1 MQKVPFIYRSIN
13 SVLFIVLL
21 VFITLL
27 TSACNKTQYN
37 AGDVFPIETL
47 QQLITAGNKPVDI
60 NGKILIINFWATW
73 CHPCREEMPSLQ
85 KLSNSLDKTK
95 FQVIAISIDDDK
107 NLMQEFL
114 IQNSIT
120 FNNYHDPK
128 KILTQQQLN
137 IQAYPETIIVAPDG
151 IIIKR
156 VSGEQ
161 SWNKQ
166 YLKTLLQ

>member
-1 MQKVPFIYRSIN
+1 MRK
-13 SVLFIVLL
+13 VLFIYHSSNTVLL
-21 VFITLL
+21 IVLLSLITLL
-27 TSACNKTQYN
+27 TSACDKTQYK

-47 QQLITAGNKPVDI
+47 QQLITTSNKPVDI
-60 NGKILIINFWATW
+60 KGKILIINFWATW

-85 KLSNSLDKTK
+85 KLSDSLDKAQ
-95 FQVIAISIDDDK
+95 FQVIAISIDDDE

-114 IQNSIT
+114 IQNAIT